1 MYDGIELIPDTE
13 LPADERPSLNLIS
26 VTYDLATITRHMST
40 IATDAGA
47 FLLQERSRFQR
58 DAIEYKGLNNL
69 VSYVDKETEKQL
81 VSRLRELL
89 PEAGFIT
96 EEGTTGQDAD
106 QTALNWIIDPLDGTT
121 NFIHGLPIFSVSI
134 GLAQGKTPIAGV
146 IYDPNRDE
154 CFSAWQ
160 GGGAYCNGTKISVSP
175 VMKLSESLIAT
186 GFPYRIFDKMPTYL
200 QILETLIKQSH
211 GLRRLGSAAIDLAYV
226 ACGRFEAFY
235 EYNLN
240 SWDMAAGVLL
250 VQEAGGIVSDFD
262 GGNEY
267 LFRGDIIAG
276 SGMQPELLNVIQKY
290 WE

>member
-1 MYDGIELIPDTE
+1 M
-13 LPADERPSLNLIS
+13 LN
-26 VTYDLATITRHMST
+26 DLAAITREINS
-40 IATDAGA
+40 IAKEAGA
-47 FLLQERSRFQR
+47 FLLQERSKFQR
-58 DAIEYKGLNNL
+58 EAIEYKGLNNL

-81 VSRLRELL
+81 VGKLSQLL

-106 QTALNWIIDPLDGTT
+106 QSALNWIIDPLDGTA
-121 NFIHGLPIFSVSI
+121 NFIHGLPVFSVSI
-134 GLAQGKTPIAGV
+134 GLAQGNTPIAGV

-160 GGGAYCNGTKISVSP
+160 GGGAYCNGTPIAVSP
-175 VMKLSESLIAT
+175 ITRLGESLIAT
-186 GFPYRIFDKMPTYL
+186 GFPYYSFDKMPKYL
-200 QILETLIKQSH
+200 RILESLMQQTH

-250 VQEAGGIVSDFD
+250 VREAGGVVTDFE
-262 GGNEY
+262 GGSEF
-267 LFRGDIIAG
+267 LFRGDVIAG
-276 SGMQPELLNVIQKY
+276 CGVHPELIQAIQTY
-290 WE
+290 WK

>member
-1 MYDGIELIPDTE
+1 MTQ
-13 LPADERPSLNLIS
+13 
-26 VTYDLATITRHMST
+26 DLAALTREICT
-40 IATDAGA
+40 IAMEAGA
-47 FLLQERSRFQR
+47 FLIQERQKFQR
-58 DAIEYKGLNNL
+58 ESIEYKGLNNL

-81 VSRLRELL
+81 VDKLSRLL

-96 EEGTTGQDAD
+96 EEGTTGQAAD
-106 QTALNWIIDPLDGTT
+106 QSALNWIIDPLDGTA
-121 NFIHGLPIFSVSI
+121 NFIHGLPVFSVSI

-146 IYDPNRDE
+146 VYDPNRDE

-175 VMKLSESLIAT
+175 ATALGDSLIAT
-186 GFPYRIFDKMPTYL
+186 GFPYYRFDQMQRYL
-200 QILETLIKQSH
+200 HILESLMQRTH
-211 GLRRLGSAAIDLAYV
+211 GLRRMGSAAIDLAYV

-250 VQEAGGIVSDFD
+250 VQEAGGVVTNFSGGDDF
-262 GGNEY
+262 
-267 LFRGDIIAG
+267 LFEGDVVAACG
-276 SGMQPELLNVIQKY
+276 VHPELIQAIQEH